1 VSEGLDRRQFL
12 TTTAAGMVLTFV
24 IPVAE
29 RARAAPA
36 AAAFTPNAALTITPD
51 GIVTVHSSRVEIGQ
65 GIGTALAQIV
75 ADELE
80 ADWKDVRVD
89 YPAYEAKQ
97 GPLSTTGSLSVKLSF
112 PLFSRA
118 GAAARIV
125 LVDAAAR
132 LWNVDAADCV
142 AERGVVR
149 HPPTGRSISYGELVA
164 RVPITKTFTA
174 DELKAIPLKKPSQY
188 RLIGRWIPR
197 LDIPEKVDGRAK
209 FGIDVFLPGMAYAK
223 IAYPPTRAGGRHRAV
238 DDSAARR
245 VKGHLKT
252 VVTGDLVAVVAE
264 TYEAAVAA
272 RDALRIVWHPGPH
285 ASVSSASIL
294 ADYERRARQDAGIV
308 WSSAG
313 DPRAALAGAATTH
326 AATYVTDFA
335 VQAQLEPTNCVARY
349 DNGVY
354 ELYTGSQWPSRVTA
368 VLSRSLG
375 VEPTKV
381 RIHPHYL
388 GGAFGRKLD
397 VDTELE
403 AAIIAREAG
412 RPIKLIRSREEDF
425 HRGFYRPLTLQILRA
440 GLDAGGRIVAWE
452 HVLLSP
458 SRTAEVATLDPS
470 GRDPRSM
477 RGGDHYYEIPNQ
489 LMRWIRAETGIP
501 IGSYRSVEPSYTGF
515 ALESFLDELAHLTKV
530 DPLQLRLGMLGTQPR
545 LAHVLRL
552 AAARAGWGTPL
563 PAGTGR
569 GLAVAPA
576 WRRSQSWIAAVVQAR
591 IDRVSGEVRVEKI
604 TCAVDCGVVVSPD
617 GVRSQIEGGLL
628 FGLSTALKE
637 HASVSGGALDQ
648 KNFEDY
654 SILRMDEVPD
664 VAVHVVDGTEPPTGV
679 GEPGTATVAPA
690 LANAIFDATGA
701 RIRQLPFLPERVLKA
716 LRDKA

>member
-1 VSEGLDRRQFL
+1 ML
-12 TTTAAGMVLTFV
+12 AAT
-24 IPVAE
+24 
-29 RARAAPA
+29 A
-36 AAAFTPNAALTITPD
+36 AAAFEPNAWLTITAD
-51 GIVTVHSSRVEIGQ
+51 GVITVHSNRVEIGQ

-75 ADELE
+75 AEELA

-89 YPAYEAKQ
+89 YPAYESKQ
-97 GPLSTTGSLSVKLSF
+97 GPLFTTGSLSVQLSF
-112 PLFSRA
+112 PVFSRA
-118 GAAARIV
+118 GAAARIM
-125 LVDAAAR
+125 LVDAAAS
-132 LWNVDAADCV
+132 LWNVAAADCV

-149 HPPTGRSISYGELVA
+149 HPPTGRSISYGELVG
-164 RVPITKTFTA
+164 RVPITKTLTA
-174 DELKAIPLKKPSQY
+174 DELQAIPLKKPGQY

-209 FGIDVFLPGMAYAK
+209 FGIDVFLPDMAYAK
-223 IAYPPTRAGGRHRAV
+223 VAYPPTRQGGRHRAI

-245 VKGHLKT
+245 IKGYLKT
-252 VVTGDLVAVVAE
+252 VVTTELVAAVAE
-264 TYEAAVAA
+264 TYEAAVEA
-272 RDALRIVWHPGPH
+272 RDALRITWDQGPH
-285 ASVSSASIL
+285 AGASSASIL

-308 WSSAG
+308 WSSTG
-313 DPRAALAGAATTH
+313 DVRAALTGAATTH
-326 AATYVTDFA
+326 GATYVTDFA

-368 VLSRSLG
+368 VLGKNLG
-375 VEPTKV
+375 VEPAKI
-381 RIHPHYL
+381 RIHQHYL

-397 VDTELE
+397 VDIELE

-425 HRGFYRPLTLQILRA
+425 HRGYYRPLTLQTLKA

-452 HVLLSP
+452 HALLSP
-458 SRTAEVATLDPS
+458 SRTAEVATLDAS
-470 GRDPRSM
+470 GRDPRSL

-489 LMRWIRAETGIP
+489 LVRWIRAETGIP
-501 IGSYRSVEPSYTGF
+501 IGSYRSVEPGYTGF
-515 ALESFLDELAHLTKV
+515 ALESFLDELAHLAKV
-530 DPLQLRLGMLGTQPR
+530 DPLQLRLGMLGPQPR

-576 WRRSQSWIAAVVQAR
+576 WRQSQSWMAGVVQAR
-591 IDRVSGEVRVEKI
+591 VDRASGEVRVEKI
-604 TCAVDCGVVVSPD
+604 TCAVDCGIVVSPD
-617 GVRSQIEGGLL
+617 GVRSQIEGALL

-637 HASVSGGALDQ
+637 RGSVSRGSFDQ
-648 KNFEDY
+648 KNFENY

-664 VAVHVVDGTEPPTGV
+664 VEIHVVDGTEPPTGV

-690 LANAIFDATGA
+690 LANAIFAATGA
-701 RIRQLPFLPERVLKA
+701 RVRHLPFLPDRVLKA